1 MRAFTGHRVPR
12 TDQGVALVVSLLATT
27 LIAGIGLGLLTMSTT
42 ERLVAGYA
50 RESADG
56 LHGAEAIV
64 ERALDDLWGV
74 PLWNDAVSGV
84 ARSSFVDSS
93 TSPATPAGSLDLI
106 AMTSALQARSDAEG
120 RWGPNNPL
128 WRLYAY
134 GSLEAL
140 VGAGSVGT
148 PLYLAAWVADDSSE
162 LDGNPATDSNGVVL
176 VRGRAL
182 GRAGLVRE
190 VQITLKRASPYSS
203 ERPGGAAAPPDRTA
217 SGVWLARI
225 LRVPF
230 EVVGSRQVG
239 SPGVQILAWREVR

>member
-1 MRAFTGHRVPR
+1 
-12 TDQGVALVVSLLATT
+12 
-27 LIAGIGLGLLTMSTT
+27 MSTT
-42 ERLVAGYA
+42 ERLVSGYA
-50 RESADG
+50 RRSVDG

-64 ERALDDLWGV
+64 ERALDDLWAM

-93 TSPATPAGSLDLI
+93 TSPVTAAGPIDLV
-106 AMTSALQARSDAEG
+106 AMTSALQTRSDADG
-120 RWGPNNPL
+120 RWGPNNPV

-148 PLYLAAWVADDSSE
+148 PLYLAAWVADDPSE
-162 LDGNPATDSNGVVL
+162 VDGTPAADSNGVVL

-182 GRAGLVRE
+182 GHAGLVRE
-190 VQITLKRASPYSS
+190 VQITLKRASPYRSDP
-203 ERPGGAAAPPDRTA
+203 PGGAAADPNRGS

-225 LRVPF
+225 LRVPL